1 MIQSIISSHD
11 LYTFACRKDITT
23 LFVYFFKRGFSEHLY
38 TQMLMEIEL
47 LISNIEDPGHV
58 GTYVQGLFMNNSNS
72 LS

>member
-1 MIQSIISSHD
+1 
-11 LYTFACRKDITT
+11 
-23 LFVYFFKRGFSEHLY
+23 
-38 TQMLMEIEL
+38 MLMEIEL